1 MKRFFWGAL
10 VVIYIVISSFVTSCL
25 LNFNDYN
32 VTEFSKK
39 VLFVVKKDGEFKN
52 SKKGELLVLEKSSNF
67 NEGDLILYYDTYDR
81 VTDIKEA
88 SVRGMEKITDKETT
102 FELDNGKY
110 LSQEYVIGKMSDS
123 HRYSKVGYVLDVL
136 ESKWGFLFII
146 VLPMFVL
153 LLYEIRLLF
162 GYFKPK
168 KKRKRKKKRGKNE
181 KKE

>member
-1 MKRFFWGAL
+1 
-10 VVIYIVISSFVTSCL
+10 
-25 LNFNDYN
+25 
-32 VTEFSKK
+32 
-39 VLFVVKKDGEFKN
+39 
-52 SKKGELLVLEKSSNF
+52 
-67 NEGDLILYYDTYDR
+67 
-81 VTDIKEA
+81 
-88 SVRGMEKITDKETT
+88 
-102 FELDNGKY
+102 
-110 LSQEYVIGKMSDS
+110 MSDS